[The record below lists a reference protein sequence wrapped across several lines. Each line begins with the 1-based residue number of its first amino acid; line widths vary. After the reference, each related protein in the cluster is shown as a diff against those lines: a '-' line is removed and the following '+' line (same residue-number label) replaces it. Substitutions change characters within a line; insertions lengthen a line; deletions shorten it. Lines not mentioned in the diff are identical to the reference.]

1 MKVDYS
7 LYLCTDR
14 NLLNGKNFEETIE
27 LAIKGGVSIVQLREK
42 NCSSRKFL
50 EIATSVKNITSKYK
64 IPLIINDRIDI
75 ALAVDANGVHIGQD
89 DLPCKTAREILGA
102 EKIIGVSVSTVAEA
116 IQAENDGANYL
127 GVGAIFKTS
136 TKTDA
141 EIVSLDTLKK
151 IRDSVKISVVAI
163 GGINKDNLSQIK
175 DFVDGVAVISAII
188 SNENPEDAA
197 KDLLKIFKKLRKNL

>member
-14 NLLNGKNFEETIE
+14 NLLNGKNFEETVE
-27 LAIKGGVSIVQLREK
+27 LAIKGGVTIIQLREK
-42 NCSSRKFL
+42 NCSSREFL

-75 ALAVDANGVHIGQD
+75 ALAVDADGVHVGQD
-89 DLPCKTAREILGA
+89 DLPCETAREILGE

-116 IQAENDGANYL
+116 IKAEKDGANYL
-127 GVGAIFKTS
+127 GVGAIFQTS

-141 EIVSLDTLKK
+141 EIVTLDTLKK
-151 IRDSVKISVVAI
+151 IRDSVKIPVVAI
-163 GGINKDNLSQIK
+163 GGINKNNLSQIK
-175 DFVDGVAVISAII
+175 NLVDGVAVISAII
-188 SNENPEDAA
+188 SDNKPEDAA
-197 KDLLKIFKKLRKNL
+197 KDLLQILKS

>member
-42 NCSSRKFL
+42 NCSSREFL
-50 EIATSVKNITSKYK
+50 EIATSIKKITSKYK

-75 ALAVDANGVHIGQD
+75 ALAVDADGVHVGQD
-89 DLPCKTAREILGA
+89 DLPCKTAREILGE
-102 EKIIGVSVSTVAEA
+102 EKIIGVSVSTVETAIKAE
-116 IQAENDGANYL
+116 IDGANYI

-141 EIVSLDTLKK
+141 EIVSLETLKK
-151 IRDSVKISVVAI
+151 IRDSVKIPVVAI
-163 GGINKDNLSQIK
+163 GGINKNNLPQIK
-175 DFVDGVAVISAII
+175 NFIDGVAVVSAII
-188 SNENPEDAA
+188 SNENPELAA
-197 KDLLKIFKKLRKNL
+197 KNLLQILKS

>member
-197 KDLLKIFKKLRKNL
+197 KDLLKILKS

>member
-27 LAIKGGVSIVQLREK
+27 FAIKGGVSIVQLREK

-75 ALAVDANGVHIGQD
+75 ALAVDAAGVHIGQD

-141 EIVSLDTLKK
+141 EIVSLETLKK
-151 IRDSVKISVVAI
+151 FRDSVKIPVVAI
-163 GGINKDNLSQIK
+163 GGINKNNLSQIK

-188 SNENPEDAA
+188 SDNKPEDAA
-197 KDLLKIFKKLRKNL
+197 KDLLQILKS

>member
-27 LAIKGGVSIVQLREK
+27 LAIKGGVTIVQLREK
-42 NCSSRKFL
+42 NCSSREFL
-50 EIATSVKNITSKYK
+50 EIATSIKKITSKYK

-75 ALAVDANGVHIGQD
+75 ALAVNADGVHVGQD
-89 DLPCKTAREILGA
+89 DLPCKTAREILGE
-102 EKIIGVSVSTVAEA
+102 EKIIGVSVSTVETAIKAE
-116 IQAENDGANYL
+116 IDGANYI

-141 EIVSLDTLKK
+141 EIVSLATLKK
-151 IRDSVKISVVAI
+151 IRDSVKIPVVAI
-163 GGINKDNLSQIK
+163 GGINKSNLPQIK
-175 DFVDGVAVISAII
+175 NFIDGVAVVSAII
-188 SNENPEDAA
+188 SDKNSELAA
-197 KDLLKIFKKLRKNL
+197 KDLLQILKS

>member
-75 ALAVDANGVHIGQD
+75 ALAVYADGVHIGQD

-116 IQAENDGANYL
+116 IQAENDGANYI

-141 EIVSLDTLKK
+141 EIVSLETLKK

-163 GGINKDNLSQIK
+163 GGINKNNLSQIK

>member
-27 LAIKGGVSIVQLREK
+27 LAIKGGVTIVQLREK
-42 NCSSRKFL
+42 NCSSREFL
-50 EIATSVKNITSKYK
+50 EIATSIKNITSKYK

-75 ALAVDANGVHIGQD
+75 ALAVNADGVHVGQD
-89 DLPCKTAREILGA
+89 DLPCKTAREILGE
-102 EKIIGVSVSTVAEA
+102 EKIIGVSVSTVETAIKAE
-116 IQAENDGANYL
+116 IDGANYI

-141 EIVSLDTLKK
+141 EIVSLATLKK
-151 IRDSVKISVVAI
+151 IRDSVKIPVVAI
-163 GGINKDNLSQIK
+163 GGINKSNLPQIK
-175 DFVDGVAVISAII
+175 NFIDGVAVVSAII
-188 SNENPEDAA
+188 SDKNSELAA
-197 KDLLKIFKKLRKNL
+197 KDLLQILKS

>member
-42 NCSSRKFL
+42 NCSSREFL
-50 EIATSVKNITSKYK
+50 EIATSIKKITSKYK

-75 ALAVDANGVHIGQD
+75 ALAVDADGVHVGQD
-89 DLPCKTAREILGA
+89 DLPCKTAREILGK
-102 EKIIGVSVSTVAEA
+102 EKIIGVSVSTVETAIKAE
-116 IQAENDGANYL
+116 IDGANYI
-127 GVGAIFKTS
+127 GVGSIFKTS

-141 EIVSLDTLKK
+141 EIVSLETLKK
-151 IRDSVKISVVAI
+151 IRDSVKIPVVAI
-163 GGINKDNLSQIK
+163 GGINKSNLPQIK
-175 DFVDGVAVISAII
+175 NFIDGVAVVSAII
-188 SNENPEDAA
+188 SDKNPELAA
-197 KDLLKIFKKLRKNL
+197 KDLLQILKS

>member
-42 NCSSRKFL
+42 NCSSREFL
-50 EIATSVKNITSKYK
+50 EIATSIKNITSKYK

-75 ALAVDANGVHIGQD
+75 ALAVDADGVHVGQD
-89 DLPCKTAREILGA
+89 DLPCKTAREILGDK
-102 EKIIGVSVSTVAEA
+102 KIIGVSVSTVEEA
-116 IQAENDGANYL
+116 IQAEIDGANYL
-127 GVGAIFKTS
+127 GVGAIFNTS

-141 EIVSLDTLKK
+141 EIVSLETLKK
-151 IRDSVKISVVAI
+151 IRDSVKIPVVAI
-163 GGINKDNLSQIK
+163 GGINKNNLSQIK
-175 DFVDGVAVISAII
+175 NFVDGVAVISAII
-188 SNENPEDAA
+188 SDNNPELAA
-197 KDLLKIFKKLRKNL
+197 KDLLKILKS

>member
-27 LAIKGGVSIVQLREK
+27 LAIKGGVTIVQLREK
-42 NCSSRKFL
+42 NCSSREFL
-50 EIATSVKNITSKYK
+50 EIATSIKKITSKYK

-75 ALAVDANGVHIGQD
+75 ALAVDADGVHVGQD
-89 DLPCKTAREILGA
+89 DLPCKTAREILGE
-102 EKIIGVSVSTVAEA
+102 EKIIGVSVSTVETAIKAE
-116 IQAENDGANYL
+116 IDGANYI

-141 EIVSLDTLKK
+141 EIVSLETLKK
-151 IRDSVKISVVAI
+151 IRDSVKIPVVAI
-163 GGINKDNLSQIK
+163 GGINKSNLPQIK
-175 DFVDGVAVISAII
+175 NFIDGVAVVSAII
-188 SNENPEDAA
+188 SNENPEVAA
-197 KDLLKIFKKLRKNL
+197 KDLLQILKS

>member
-42 NCSSRKFL
+42 NCSSREFL
-50 EIATSVKNITSKYK
+50 EIATSIKKITSKYK

-75 ALAVDANGVHIGQD
+75 ALAVNADGVHVGQD
-89 DLPCKTAREILGA
+89 DLPCKTAREILGE
-102 EKIIGVSVSTVAEA
+102 EKIIGVSVSTVETAIKAE
-116 IQAENDGANYL
+116 IDGANYI

-141 EIVSLDTLKK
+141 EIVSLETLKK
-151 IRDSVKISVVAI
+151 IRDSVKIPVVAI
-163 GGINKDNLSQIK
+163 GGINKNNLPQIK
-175 DFVDGVAVISAII
+175 NFIDGVAVVSAII
-188 SNENPEDAA
+188 SDKNPELAA
-197 KDLLKIFKKLRKNL
+197 KDLLKILKS

>member
-42 NCSSRKFL
+42 NCSSREFL
-50 EIATSVKNITSKYK
+50 EIATSIKKITSKYK

-75 ALAVDANGVHIGQD
+75 ALAVNADGVHVGQD
-89 DLPCKTAREILGA
+89 DLPCKTAREILGE
-102 EKIIGVSVSTVAEA
+102 EKIIGVSVSTVETAIKAE
-116 IQAENDGANYL
+116 IDGANYI

-141 EIVSLDTLKK
+141 EIVSLETLKK
-151 IRDSVKISVVAI
+151 IRDSVKIPVVAI
-163 GGINKDNLSQIK
+163 GGINKNNLPQIK
-175 DFVDGVAVISAII
+175 NFIDGVAVVSAII
-188 SNENPEDAA
+188 SDKNPELAA
-197 KDLLKIFKKLRKNL
+197 KDLLQILKS

>member
-14 NLLNGKNFEETIE
+14 NLLNGKNFEETVE

-64 IPLIINDRIDI
+64 IPLIINDRLDI
-75 ALAVDANGVHIGQD
+75 CLAVDAAGVHIGQD
-89 DLPCKTAREILGA
+89 DLPCETAREILGE
-102 EKIIGVSVSTVAEA
+102 EKIIGVSVSTVEEA

-141 EIVSLDTLKK
+141 EIVTLDTLKK
-151 IRDSVKISVVAI
+151 IRDSVKIPVVAI

-197 KDLLKIFKKLRKNL
+197 KDLLKILKS

>member
-27 LAIKGGVSIVQLREK
+27 LAIKGGVTIVQLREK
-42 NCSSRKFL
+42 NCSSREFL
-50 EIATSVKNITSKYK
+50 EIATSIKKITSKYK

-75 ALAVDANGVHIGQD
+75 ALAVNADGVHVGQD
-89 DLPCKTAREILGA
+89 DLPCKTAREILGE
-102 EKIIGVSVSTVAEA
+102 EKIIGVSVSTVETAIKAE
-116 IQAENDGANYL
+116 IDGANYI

-141 EIVSLDTLKK
+141 EIVSLATLKK
-151 IRDSVKISVVAI
+151 IRDSVKIPVVAI
-163 GGINKDNLSQIK
+163 GGINKNNLPQIK
-175 DFVDGVAVISAII
+175 NFIDGVAVVSAII
-188 SNENPEDAA
+188 SDKNSELAA
-197 KDLLKIFKKLRKNL
+197 KDLLQILKS

>member
-27 LAIKGGVSIVQLREK
+27 LAIKGGVTIVQLREK
-42 NCSSRKFL
+42 NCSSREFL
-50 EIATSVKNITSKYK
+50 EIATSIKKITSKYK

-75 ALAVDANGVHIGQD
+75 ALAVNADGVHVGQD
-89 DLPCKTAREILGA
+89 DLPCKTAREILGE
-102 EKIIGVSVSTVAEA
+102 EKIIGVSVSTVETAIKAE
-116 IQAENDGANYL
+116 IDGANYI

-141 EIVSLDTLKK
+141 KIVSLETLKK
-151 IRDSVKISVVAI
+151 IRDSVKIPVVAI
-163 GGINKDNLSQIK
+163 GGINKSNLPQIK
-175 DFVDGVAVISAII
+175 NFIDGVAVVSAII
-188 SNENPEDAA
+188 SNENPEVAA
-197 KDLLKIFKKLRKNL
+197 KDLLQILKS

>member
-27 LAIKGGVSIVQLREK
+27 LAIKGGVTIVQLREK
-42 NCSSRKFL
+42 NCSSREFL
-50 EIATSVKNITSKYK
+50 EIATSIKKITSKYK

-75 ALAVDANGVHIGQD
+75 ALAVNADGVHVGQD
-89 DLPCKTAREILGA
+89 DLPCKTAREILGE
-102 EKIIGVSVSTVAEA
+102 EKIIGVSVSTVETAIKAE
-116 IQAENDGANYL
+116 IDGANYI

-141 EIVSLDTLKK
+141 EIVSLETLKK
-151 IRDSVKISVVAI
+151 IRDSVKIPVVAI
-163 GGINKDNLSQIK
+163 GGINKSNLPQIK
-175 DFVDGVAVISAII
+175 NFIDGVAVVSAII
-188 SNENPEDAA
+188 SNENPEVAA
-197 KDLLKIFKKLRKNL
+197 KDLLQILKS

>member
-75 ALAVDANGVHIGQD
+75 ALAVDADGVHVGQD

-141 EIVSLDTLKK
+141 EIVTLETLKK
-151 IRDSVKISVVAI
+151 IRDSVKIPSVAI

-197 KDLLKIFKKLRKNL
+197 KDLLKILKS

>member
-75 ALAVDANGVHIGQD
+75 ALAVYADGVHIGQD

-141 EIVSLDTLKK
+141 EIVSLETLKK

-163 GGINKDNLSQIK
+163 GGINKNNLSQIK

-188 SNENPEDAA
+188 SNENPENAA
-197 KDLLKIFKKLRKNL
+197 KDLLQILKS